1 MVQEFIEWVLK
12 QIGCL
17 YVWGAQGQV
26 MTPTLIYKLENSD
39 KNYKRALAAFNDH
52 AEKGLTLIAYD
63 CSGLVVKYLLDN
75 ELIGHDTTAN
85 GLYFDQCNP
94 ISKSDLQPGDLVFK
108 KYSTK
113 NKMYHV
119 GVYVGGGEYV
129 VHAKGRDDG
138 VVREKLSATGWNRFG
153 RLKVFE
159 KEIIEGSEGETMALR
174 RGDKNAAVGQLQRD
188 LTALGY
194 TLADDNSYGPATE
207 AMVLKFQRDN
217 GLEVDGI
224 AGPNTQAKIAELL
237 EAKGDASEYAEKIK
251 ALEKQ
256 VKELTDKMMAMRGAF
271 SIIKTTADKYD
282 S

>member
-1 MVQEFIEWVLK
+1 
-12 QIGCL
+12 
-17 YVWGAQGQV
+17 

-75 ELIGHDTTAN
+75 GLIGHDTTAN

-94 ISKSDLQPGDLVFK
+94 ISKSDLQSGDLVFK
-108 KYSTK
+108 KYLTK
-113 NKMYHV
+113 NQMYHV
-119 GVYVGGGEYV
+119 GIYVGGGYV

-159 KEIIEGSEGETMALR
+159 QEIEGSEGEIMALR

-194 TLADDNSYGPATE
+194 TLVDDNSYGPATE
-207 AMVLKFQRDN
+207 AMVLKFQRDFD
-217 GLEVDGI
+217 LKVDGI

-256 VKELTDKMMAMRGAF
+256 VKELTDKIMAMQGAF
-271 SIIKTTADKYD
+271 SVIATTAKKYV
-282 S
+282 